1 MRRRDFIKVIAGS
14 TAVWPLAAR
23 AQQSSMPVVGF
34 MHSGAQAPFAH
45 LAAAFRKGLSE
56 NGYTEGKN
64 IVIEYRW
71 GDGDNSRLPEMAAD
85 LVRRKVDAIA
95 VGGGVAPALAAKAAT
110 TTIPIIFNS
119 SDPLRFGIVTSL
131 SHPTGNLTGVSMFTA
146 SIGAKRFEL
155 LRKLVP
161 GGGLVAFMAN
171 PDYPATKAE
180 VEDITKAAS
189 ENGEQLSVFTART
202 EKEIDAA
209 FVTLTQQH
217 ARALIVAADPFFTN
231 QRNQIVTLAAR
242 NAIPTIYYQREFAD
256 AGGLV
261 SYGNDLANAYR
272 QLGVYTAKILKKEA
286 KPSDLPVV
294 QPTKFE
300 LVINLKTAKMLGL
313 DIPPNLIAIADE
325 VIE

>member
-1 MRRRDFIKVIAGS
+1 VRRRDFIKVIAGS

-56 NGYTEGKN
+56 NGYTEGQN

-71 GDGDNSRLPEMAAD
+71 GDADNSRLPEMAAD
-85 LVRRKVDAIA
+85 LVRRKVDAIV

-146 SIGAKRFEL
+146 SISAKRFEL

-161 GGGLVAFMAN
+161 GGGLVAFLAN
-171 PDYPATKAE
+171 PDYPTTKAE
-180 VEDITKAAS
+180 VEDITKATS

-209 FVTLTQQH
+209 FVKLTQQH
-217 ARALIVAADPFFTN
+217 ARALIIAADPFFTN

>member
-1 MRRRDFIKVIAGS
+1 
-14 TAVWPLAAR
+14 
-23 AQQSSMPVVGF
+23 MPVVGF
-34 MHSGAQAPFAH
+34 MHSGAQVPFAH

-56 NGYTEGKN
+56 NGYSEGQN

-95 VGGGVAPALAAKAAT
+95 VGGGVAAALAAKAAT

-171 PDYPATKAE
+171 PDYPTTKAE

-189 ENGEQLSVFTART
+189 ENGEQLSVFAART

-209 FVTLTQQH
+209 FVKLTEQH
-217 ARALIVAADPFFTN
+217 ARALIIAADPFFTN

-242 NAIPTIYYQREFAD
+242 NAIPTIYYQREFAH

-261 SYGNDLANAYR
+261 SYGNDLANADR